1 MWVVT
6 AIVLSRDFIFGNFF
20 FLRRARNVWLDNEE
34 TFILISYRKV
44 MFVLARHCREGANVK
59 CGGSFFGTHSL
70 HWRGL
75 VHIGC
80 RKRKENNKFSPKR

>member
-44 MFVLARHCREGANVK
+44 MFVRARQCREGANVK
-59 CGGSFFGTHSL
+59 CGGFLWYTLATLAWPGSHRLSQEKG
-70 HWRGL
+70 
-75 VHIGC
+75 
-80 RKRKENNKFSPKR
+80 KQ